1 MPLRETYFG
10 PWILGEDALEAL
22 DHWLA
27 EHRSDYSQ
35 VCILTDENVHEA
47 AVPRVLAELAHLG
60 ESAVLEIPPGED
72 SKCPEML
79 AQLWLALLENGMDR
93 QSLLISM
100 GGGVVTDLGGFLAD
114 TYMRGMDHI
123 LLPTSLLGMVD
134 ASIGGKTAID
144 VGGYKN
150 LAGSFARSAGIFA
163 WTPVLESLPVAEWRA
178 GWAECIK
185 HAFLQGGSLWASCQT
200 VRTFTDLLPHLP
212 ALAETKV
219 AVVEADP
226 FERTDTRKALNLGH
240 TLGHALESA
249 LAGGASHG
257 DCVAAG
263 LWMESILAE
272 EMGHLH
278 PTHGQALRRLIDRW
292 WTTRLLLP
300 SNLNVYLHGDKKNQ
314 SGQIRFALPQGPG
327 QGIVLATVS
336 DEILQKALAQYV

>member
-22 DHWLA
+22 DHWLS
-27 EHRSDYSQ
+27 EHRSGYSQ

-47 AVPRVLAELAHLG
+47 VLPRVLSELAHLG

-79 AQLWLALLENGMDR
+79 SQLWIAMLENGMDR
-93 QSLLISM
+93 HSLLISM

-114 TYMRGMDHI
+114 TYMRGIDHI
-123 LLPTSLLGMVD
+123 LVPTSLLGIVD

-150 LAGSFARSAGIFA
+150 LAGTFAHAAGVYA
-163 WTPVLESLPVAEWRA
+163 WPPVLDSLPENEWRA

-185 HAFLQGGSLWASCQT
+185 HAFLQGGTLWTSCQT
-200 VRTFTDLLPHLP
+200 VQTFPELLPLLQN
-212 ALAETKV
+212 LAEAKV
-219 AVVEADP
+219 AVVESDP
-226 FERTDTRKALNLGH
+226 FELADTRKALNLGH

-272 EMGHLH
+272 EMGHLN

-292 WTTRLLLP
+292 WTVRLPLP
-300 SNLNVYLHGDKKNQ
+300 SNLNSYLHGDKKNQ

-336 DEILQKALAQYV
+336 DETLQKALEQYV